1 MNNENMKALDMGV
14 NYLSHHGII
23 GQKWGV
29 RRYQNADGTW
39 TKEGLERRREM
50 DDLKCS
56 GYNSKGKYT
65 RYEYHGNKVT
75 VYGKFDRPDD
85 QKLLKKRLDKT
96 PSKDS
101 LADYIINECQKRAK
115 KYNTSLDIEL
125 GIDGMKDTKD
135 GYKKAIK
142 SAELEYTF
150 WDTQLDRGEMVVN
163 YPFNSVYGNKEDV
176 MPFGPTYISSTIQIR
191 PDGSYEL
198 KEDWMEIDW

>member
-1 MNNENMKALDMGV
+1 MTENMKALDMGA
-14 NYLSHHGII
+14 NYLSHHGIL

-50 DDLKCS
+50 ESLTCS
-56 GYNSKGKYT
+56 GYTGKYT

-75 VYGKFDRPDD
+75 VYGKFDSPDN
-85 QKLLKKRLDKT
+85 QELLKKRLDKT
-96 PSKDS
+96 PTKDA

-115 KYNTSLDIEL
+115 QYNTSLDTEL
-125 GIDGMKDTKD
+125 GIEGTKDTID
-135 GYKKAIK
+135 AYKKAIK

-150 WDTQLDRGEMVVN
+150 WDTLLDRGEMVVN
-163 YPFNSVYGNKEDV
+163 YPFDSAYGSKEDF
-176 MPFGPTYISSTIQIR
+176 MPLGPTYISSTIQLR